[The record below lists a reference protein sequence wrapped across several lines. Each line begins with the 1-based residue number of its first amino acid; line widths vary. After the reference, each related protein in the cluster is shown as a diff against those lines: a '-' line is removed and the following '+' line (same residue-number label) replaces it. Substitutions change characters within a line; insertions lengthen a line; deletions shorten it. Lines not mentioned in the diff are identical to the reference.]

1 LKEYKVL
8 VTRKIPQKALDYLES
23 EGVTLEINEED
34 RVLTYEE
41 VKERIKGKDGLLC
54 LLTDKIDGAIMD
66 AAGEQLQVIVNY
78 AVGYN
83 NINVEDATQ
92 RGIPVTNTPGILT
105 ETTADLA
112 FALMLSIARRI
123 VESDNY
129 TRKGLF
135 KGWGPLLHLGSGIFS
150 KTLGIIGLGRIG
162 SAVAYRAA
170 KGFDMKIKYYSRH
183 RNEALEK
190 ELNMEF
196 CSVEE
201 ILKTAD
207 YITLHVPL
215 TEETKYLIDEKEFE
229 LMKSTAYLI
238 NTSRG
243 PVVNEKALL
252 EALKTN
258 KIAGAALDVYEFEPQ
273 ITKGLEELD
282 NIIITAHIGTAT
294 IETRTEM
301 GMMVARNLLAVFKGE
316 EPPNCVNKEIFEK
329 KR

>member
-1 LKEYKVL
+1 M

-23 EGVTLEINEED
+23 EGVTLDINKED

-41 VKERIKGKDGLLC
+41 IQERIKGKDGLLC

-66 AAGEQLQVIVNY
+66 AAGDQLQAIVNY

-83 NINVEDATQ
+83 NINVKDATE
-92 RGIPVTNTPGILT
+92 RGIPVTNTPGVLT

-123 VESDNY
+123 VESDKY

-135 KGWGPLLHLGSGIFS
+135 KGWGPLLHLGGDIFG
-150 KTLGIIGLGRIG
+150 KTLGIIGMGRIG

-170 KGFDMKIKYYSRH
+170 KGFNMKIKYYSRN
-183 RNEALEK
+183 RNKVLEK

-196 CSVEE
+196 CSVDE

-207 YITLHVPL
+207 YVTLHVPL
-215 TEETKYLIDEKEFE
+215 TKETKYLIGEKELE
-229 LMKSTAYLI
+229 LMKPTAYLV

-243 PVVNEKALL
+243 PVVKEDDLL
-252 EALKTN
+252 EALKKN
-258 KIAGAALDVYEFEPQ
+258 KIAGAALDVYEFEPE
-273 ITKGLEELD
+273 ITKGLEKLD
-282 NIIITAHIGTAT
+282 NVIITAHIGTAT
-294 IETRTEM
+294 IDTRTEM
-301 GMMVARNLLAVFKGE
+301 GMMVARDLLAVFRGE
-316 EPPNCVNKEIFEK
+316 EPQNCVNKEVLM
-329 KR
+329 

>member
-1 LKEYKVL
+1 LKEYNVL

-23 EGVTLEINEED
+23 EGVTLDINKED

-41 VKERIKGKDGLLC
+41 IQERIKGKDGLLC

-66 AAGEQLQVIVNY
+66 AAGDQLQAIVNY

-83 NINVEDATQ
+83 NINVKDATE
-92 RGIPVTNTPGILT
+92 RGIPVTNTPGVLT

-123 VESDNY
+123 VESDKY

-135 KGWGPLLHLGSGIFS
+135 KGWGPLLHLGGDIFG
-150 KTLGIIGLGRIG
+150 KTLGIIGMGRIG

-170 KGFDMKIKYYSRH
+170 KGFNMKIKYYSRN
-183 RNEALEK
+183 RNKVLEK

-196 CSVEE
+196 CSVDE

-207 YITLHVPL
+207 YVTLHVPL
-215 TEETKYLIDEKEFE
+215 TKETKYLIGEKELE
-229 LMKSTAYLI
+229 LMKPTAYLV

-243 PVVNEKALL
+243 PVVKEDDLL
-252 EALKTN
+252 EALKKN
-258 KIAGAALDVYEFEPQ
+258 KIAGAALDVYEFEPE
-273 ITKGLEELD
+273 ITKGLEKLD
-282 NIIITAHIGTAT
+282 NVIITAHIGTAT
-294 IETRTEM
+294 IDTRTEM
-301 GMMVARNLLAVFKGE
+301 GMMVARDLLAVFRGE
-316 EPPNCVNKEIFEK
+316 EPQNCVNKEVLM
-329 KR
+329 

>member
-1 LKEYKVL
+1 M

-23 EGVTLEINEED
+23 EGVTLDINKED

-41 VKERIKGKDGLLC
+41 IQERIKGKDGLLC

-66 AAGEQLQVIVNY
+66 AAGDQLQVIVNY

-83 NINVEDATQ
+83 NINVKDATE
-92 RGIPVTNTPGILT
+92 RGIPVTNTPGVLT

-123 VESDNY
+123 VESDKY

-135 KGWGPLLHLGSGIFS
+135 KGWGPLLHLGGDIFG
-150 KTLGIIGLGRIG
+150 KTLGIIGMGRIG

-170 KGFDMKIKYYSRH
+170 KGFNMKIKYYSRN
-183 RNEALEK
+183 RNKVLEK

-196 CSVEE
+196 CSVDE

-207 YITLHVPL
+207 YVTLHVPL
-215 TEETKYLIDEKEFE
+215 TKETKYLIGKKELE
-229 LMKSTAYLI
+229 LMKPTAYLV

-243 PVVNEKALL
+243 PVVKEDDLL
-252 EALKTN
+252 EALKKN
-258 KIAGAALDVYEFEPQ
+258 KIAGAALDVYEFEPE
-273 ITKGLEELD
+273 ITKGLEKLD
-282 NIIITAHIGTAT
+282 NVIITAHIGTAT
-294 IETRTEM
+294 IDTRTEM
-301 GMMVARNLLAVFKGE
+301 GMMIARDLLAVFRGE
-316 EPPNCVNKEIFEK
+316 EPQNCVNKEVLM
-329 KR
+329 

>member
-1 LKEYKVL
+1 MKEYNVL

-23 EGVTLEINEED
+23 EGVTLDINKED

-41 VKERIKGKDGLLC
+41 IQERIKGKDGLLC

-66 AAGEQLQVIVNY
+66 AAGDQLQVIVNY

-83 NINVEDATQ
+83 NINVKDATE
-92 RGIPVTNTPGILT
+92 RGIPVTNTPGVLT

-123 VESDNY
+123 VESDKY

-135 KGWGPLLHLGSGIFS
+135 KGWGPLLHLGGDIFG
-150 KTLGIIGLGRIG
+150 KTLGIIGMGRIG

-170 KGFDMKIKYYSRH
+170 KGFNMKIKYYSRN
-183 RNEALEK
+183 RNKVLEK

-196 CSVEE
+196 CSVDE

-207 YITLHVPL
+207 YVTLHVPL
-215 TEETKYLIDEKEFE
+215 TKETKYLIGKKELE
-229 LMKSTAYLI
+229 LMKPTAYLV

-243 PVVNEKALL
+243 PVVKEDDLL
-252 EALKTN
+252 EALKKN
-258 KIAGAALDVYEFEPQ
+258 KIAGAALDVYEFEPE
-273 ITKGLEELD
+273 ITKGLEKLD
-282 NIIITAHIGTAT
+282 NVIITAHIGTAT
-294 IETRTEM
+294 IDTRTEM
-301 GMMVARNLLAVFKGE
+301 GMMIARDLLAVFRGE
-316 EPPNCVNKEIFEK
+316 EPQNCVNKEVLM
-329 KR
+329 

>member
-1 LKEYKVL
+1 MKEYNVL
-8 VTRKIPQKALDYLES
+8 VTRKIPQKVLDYLES
-23 EGVTLEINEED
+23 EGVTLDINEED

-41 VKERIKGKDGLLC
+41 IKERIKGKDGLLC

-66 AAGEQLQVIVNY
+66 AAGDQLQAIVNY

-83 NINVEDATQ
+83 NINVKDATE
-92 RGIPVTNTPGILT
+92 RGIPVTNTPGVLT

-123 VESDNY
+123 VESDKY

-135 KGWGPLLHLGSGIFS
+135 KGWGPLLHLGGDIFG
-150 KTLGIIGLGRIG
+150 KTLGIIGMGRIG

-170 KGFDMKIKYYSRH
+170 KGFNMKIKYYSRN
-183 RNEALEK
+183 RNKALEK

-196 CSVEE
+196 CSVDE

-215 TEETKYLIDEKEFE
+215 TKETKYLIGEKELE
-229 LMKSTAYLI
+229 LMKPTAYLV

-243 PVVNEKALL
+243 PVVKEDDLL
-252 EALKTN
+252 EALKKN
-258 KIAGAALDVYEFEPQ
+258 KIAGAALDVYEFEPE
-273 ITKGLEELD
+273 ITKGLEKLD
-282 NIIITAHIGTAT
+282 NVIITAHIGTAT
-294 IETRTEM
+294 IDTRTEM
-301 GMMVARNLLAVFKGE
+301 GMMVARDLLAVFRGE
-316 EPPNCVNKEIFEK
+316 EPQNCVNKEVLM
-329 KR
+329 